1 VVELY
6 RSAFYELTEDRRD
19 HVVTLART
27 STPYPT
33 NASVR
38 AEVDRVVECFESRH
52 RELGIVVDMRS
63 APGRNDPEF
72 EAAMRHLRFAVG
84 QAFARVVV
92 LVATASGQMQA
103 SRLHREGGV
112 DYGVSRDPA
121 EARELASGMRGT
133 DDAGPCDAKSNPWT
147 G

>member
-1 VVELY
+1 MIELY
-6 RSAFYELTEDRRD
+6 RSAFYELSEDRRER
-19 HVVTLART
+19 VVTLART
-27 STPYPT
+27 AAPFLTH
-33 NASVR
+33 ASVR
-38 AEVDRVVECFESRH
+38 AEVDRVVERFEPRH

-103 SRLHREGGV
+103 ARLHREGGFV
-112 DYGVSRDPA
+112 YSISRDLI
-121 EARELASGMRGT
+121 EARELASGMREAAEA
-133 DDAGPCDAKSNPWT
+133 D
-147 G
+147 

>member
-1 VVELY
+1 MIELY
-6 RSAFYELTEDRRD
+6 RSELYELTEDGR
-19 HVVTLART
+19 VVTLART
-27 STPYPT
+27 AAPFATH
-33 NASVR
+33 ASVR
-38 AEVDRVVECFESRH
+38 AEVDRVVERFEPRH

-103 SRLHREGGV
+103 ARLHREGGFA
-112 DYGVSRDPA
+112 YSVSRDPV
-121 EARELASGMRGT
+121 EARELASGARE
-133 DDAGPCDAKSNPWT
+133 APEAR
-147 G
+147 